1 MGRQVEGVATLGLGG
16 ADTFQ
21 FFDCNSITGS
31 SEANDLIWVKDN
43 GLLRFETV
51 NFVTFE
57 CLDLSKPSEGGRLDY
72 SDEGIYT

>member
-1 MGRQVEGVATLGLGG
+1 MATLGLGG

-31 SEANDLIWVKDN
+31 SEANNFIWEKGN

-51 NFVTFE
+51 NFDTFK
-57 CLDLSKPSEGGRLDY
+57 CLDLSKPSEEGRLDY